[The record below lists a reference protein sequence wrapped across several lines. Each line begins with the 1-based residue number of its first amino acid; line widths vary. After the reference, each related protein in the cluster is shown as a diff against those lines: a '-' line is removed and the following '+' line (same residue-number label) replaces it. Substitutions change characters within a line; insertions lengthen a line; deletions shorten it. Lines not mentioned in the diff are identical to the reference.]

1 MSRKNEL
8 SLLNIIFCLLVIF
21 IHTAS
26 APVTDLDKGSLQ
38 YAAIFVPWRLSA
50 FVVQGFIFLS
60 GLKMFLGARRS
71 VDYKK
76 YYIKRVRRIVIPYV
90 LAVIL
95 FYVYFLRRQYFELNI
110 TELFGYIVKGD
121 LVSHF
126 YFVIII
132 VQFYLLRPLWERMTE
147 RVRPELAVILSI
159 PVMLLCKYLL
169 RGFAYN
175 DRVFTTYLFYWVCG
189 CCAGAEYERFT
200 AWIDK
205 HRGYLSAGFFVVAS
219 VEAVASYV
227 QFTRGGV
234 PFVEELHFVYCV
246 AAIAFAVALSL
257 MFKEKIMSI
266 KLFEKID
273 GVSYYIYLIHPIF
286 IFISDQYL
294 ENAGISDIGITFS
307 IRAVITYVGAI
318 SVCIAY
324 SEMTKKLTKS
334 RGK

>member
-21 IHTAS
+21 IHAAS

-38 YAAIFVPWRLSA
+38 YAAVFVPWRLSA

-60 GLKMFLGARRS
+60 GLKMFLGARRR
-71 VDYKK
+71 VEYKK

-95 FYVYFLRRQYFELNI
+95 FYVYFLRRQYFEFNI
-110 TELFGYIVKGD
+110 KELFGYIVKGD

-126 YFVIII
+126 YFVVII
-132 VQFYLLRPLWERMTE
+132 VQFYLLRPLWERMLE
-147 RVRPELAVILSI
+147 RVQPKLAVILSI
-159 PVMLLCKYLL
+159 PVMLLCKYVL
-169 RGFAYN
+169 RDFAYN

-189 CCAGAEYERFT
+189 CCAGAEYEHFA

-205 HRGYLSAGFFVVAS
+205 HRGYLAAGFFVTAII
-219 VEAVASYV
+219 EAVASYA
-227 QFTRGGV
+227 QFTSGGV
-234 PFVEELHFVYCV
+234 PFIEELHFVYCV
-246 AAIAFAVALSL
+246 AAIAFASALSL
-257 MFKEKIMSI
+257 MLKEKMMSI
-266 KLFEKID
+266 ELLKKID

-286 IFISDQYL
+286 IFISEQYF
-294 ENAGISDIGITFS
+294 ENVGISDIGSMFL
-307 IRAVITYVGAI
+307 IRTVITYVGAI

-324 SEMTKKLTKS
+324 SEMKKKLAKG